1 MQLGQSLHIKL
12 SSFLNQ
18 RNGLKALSGNVYTNF
33 KAFCVM
39 EVRDLIYLLSKLDQQ
54 AKVYFIEYAHDEDAN
69 LVTFKGYITLGK

>member
-1 MQLGQSLHIKL
+1 
-12 SSFLNQ
+12 
-18 RNGLKALSGNVYTNF
+18 
-33 KAFCVM
+33 M